1 MSSAGN
7 NLETFPWLKYFGNS
21 TYTNLQD
28 VKSLATEV
36 FQDFKQEVDEHGPNS
51 GIASGYLTGP
61 NRPDEPDDVLTS
73 MLVINVVGAAEP
85 LVTVYYNIMLILAG
99 HPEMQ
104 EKIRAEIAAR
114 RLQPPFVPAKDCQSP
129 YIEAVLME
137 CLRYTAPNQMIIHPA
152 LKDTMITGRLVPKD
166 TNVIINLYAGHHDES
181 AWKDPWVLRPERFL
195 GNDGNLLPESDEV
208 HKHFIAF
215 GEGKKKCI
223 GYPVVN
229 DIMFSWITS
238 LVDTFDASGVA
249 GIDIPYDTRNWEGS
263 ALAAFPDK
271 CPLKFTWDLTVL

>member
-1 MSSAGN
+1 MCFSSAGK

-21 TYTNLQD
+21 TYTGLQEI
-28 VKSLATEV
+28 KSLITEV
-36 FQDFKQEVDEHGPNS
+36 FQDFKKEVDENGPNR

-61 NRPDEPDDVLTS
+61 NRLNEPDDVMTS
-73 MLVINVVGAAEP
+73 LLVVGLMGAAEP
-85 LVTVYYNIMLILAG
+85 LVTAYYNIILLLAG
-99 HPEMQ
+99 HPEVQ
-104 EKIRAEIAAR
+104 EKIRAEIAFR
-114 RLQPPFVPAKDCQSP
+114 KLQQPFVPAKECQSP

-137 CLRYTAPNQMIIHPA
+137 CLRYTVPVSLIIRRA
-152 LKDTMITGRLVPKD
+152 LTDTTITGKLIPKD
-166 TNVIINLYAGHHDES
+166 TNVILNHYAGHHDES

-195 GNDGNLLPESDEV
+195 GNDGKLLPESDEV
-208 HKHFIAF
+208 RKHFIAF

-238 LVDTFDASGVA
+238 LVDTFDISGVA

-263 ALAAFPDK
+263 ALGAFPDK
-271 CPLKFTWDLTVL
+271 CPLKFTCRK